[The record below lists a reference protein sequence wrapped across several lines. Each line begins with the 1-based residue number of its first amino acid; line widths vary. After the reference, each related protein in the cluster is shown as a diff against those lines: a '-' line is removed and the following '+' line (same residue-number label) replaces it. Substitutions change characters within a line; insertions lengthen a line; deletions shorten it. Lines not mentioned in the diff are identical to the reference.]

1 MTDNDTFTFYFTI
14 IATYKPALVTNTNM
28 RATLMYAI
36 TYFFLSLVIQTI
48 FNGVDDIRG
57 TYNPVLDPIY

>member
-36 TYFFLSLVIQTI
+36 TYFFKSSDTNH
-48 FNGVDDIRG
+48 F
-57 TYNPVLDPIY
+57 